1 VPDLDP
7 FWRSGC
13 PTAGGRVSRAQ
24 RGRKG
29 RTWARR
35 WGNVVDAIKVIRR
48 RRVKNPFARFE
59 REKLRNQ
66 FVNGTPVPNIMIDN
80 FLPVDEA
87 KAVVA
92 AFPDFHSALK
102 LGETFK
108 TVNERKKVQVSDY
121 KKFSAPVAELNEAL
135 ASPKFLADLAYI
147 TNIPNILADE
157 QLAGGGIHITGPGGR
172 LDVHVDFNF
181 IKDRQ
186 LHRRLNLLLYLNE
199 PWQKDWGGQFQLWD
213 KDVKHCAATFDPIFN
228 RCVIFETNEVSFHGV
243 IPVSPTSPAP
253 RRSFATYY
261 YTREAPAHWTGF
273 VHGTI
278 FKARPEEK
286 VKGMVLM
293 PIETVKNNLTDG
305 INRAKRGI
313 KTLLEHPN

>member
-1 VPDLDP
+1 
-7 FWRSGC
+7 
-13 PTAGGRVSRAQ
+13 
-24 RGRKG
+24 
-29 RTWARR
+29 
-35 WGNVVDAIKVIRR
+35 
-48 RRVKNPFARFE
+48 VKNPFARFDL
-59 REKLRNQ
+59 EKLRNQ

-80 FLPVDEA
+80 FLPVNEA

-92 AFPDFHSALK
+92 AFPDLQSALK

-108 TVNERKKVQVSDY
+108 SVNERKKVQVSDY

-135 ASPKFLADLAYI
+135 ASPGFLADLAYI

-213 KDVKHCAATFDPIFN
+213 KDVQHCAATFDPIFN

-253 RRSFATYY
+253 RRSFAAYY
-261 YTREAPAHWTGF
+261 YTRKAPAHWTGL
-273 VHGTI
+273 VHSTI
-278 FKARPEEK
+278 FRSRPEEK
-286 VKGMVLM
+286 IKGTVLM
-293 PIETVKNNLTDG
+293 PIETVKNNLTG
-305 INRAKRGI
+305 GVNRAKRAI
-313 KTLLEHPN
+313 KRLLEHPN